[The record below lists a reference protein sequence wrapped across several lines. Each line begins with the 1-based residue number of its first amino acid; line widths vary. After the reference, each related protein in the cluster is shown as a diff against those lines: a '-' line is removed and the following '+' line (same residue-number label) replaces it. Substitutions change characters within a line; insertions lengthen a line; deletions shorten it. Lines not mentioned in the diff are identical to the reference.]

1 MVPESVLVAEKL
13 GQNDAP
19 GAVDTVV
26 DDVVGSWEA
35 IERLDGD
42 LDGAVEG
49 LLEGDLVDGRLEDGR
64 LDGDLDGVVEGLLEG
79 DLVDGRLEDGR
90 LDGDLVGFWDGRFK
104 VGLGKVDGRLVGAA
118 DFTTEGEFER

>member
-1 MVPESVLVAEKL
+1 MVPELVLVTEKL

-26 DDVVGSWEA
+26 DDVVVGSWEA
-35 IERLDGD
+35 I
-42 LDGAVEG
+42 
-49 LLEGDLVDGRLEDGR
+49 GR
-64 LDGDLDGVVEGLLEG
+64 LDGDLDGVVEGLL
-79 DLVDGRLEDGR
+79 VDGRLDGDLEGVVEGLLEGDLDGRLDDGR

>member
-26 DDVVGSWEA
+26 DDVVVGSWEA
-35 IERLDGD
+35 IR
-42 LDGAVEG
+42 
-49 LLEGDLVDGRLEDGR
+49 R
-64 LDGDLDGVVEGLLEG
+64 LDGDLDGVVEGLVEG
-79 DLVDGRLEDGR
+79 DLVDGR

-118 DFTTEGEFER
+118 VFTTEGEFVR

>member
-26 DDVVGSWEA
+26 DDVVVGSWEA

-79 DLVDGRLEDGR
+79 DLVDGRL
-90 LDGDLVGFWDGRFK
+90 DGDLVGFWDGRFK

-118 DFTTEGEFER
+118 VFTTEGEIER

>member
-1 MVPESVLVAEKL
+1 MVPELVLVTEKL

-26 DDVVGSWEA
+26 DDVVVGSWEA
-35 IERLDGD
+35 IE
-42 LDGAVEG
+42 
-49 LLEGDLVDGRLEDGR
+49 R

-79 DLVDGRLEDGR
+79 DLDGR
-90 LDGDLVGFWDGRFK
+90 LDGDLVGLWDGRLDGDLAGFWDGRFK

>member
-26 DDVVGSWEA
+26 DDVVVGSWEA
-35 IERLDGD
+35 IE
-42 LDGAVEG
+42 
-49 LLEGDLVDGRLEDGR
+49 R

-118 DFTTEGEFER
+118 VFTTEGEIER

>member
-1 MVPESVLVAEKL
+1 MVPELVLVTEIL

-26 DDVVGSWEA
+26 DDVVVGSWEA

-42 LDGAVEG
+42 LE
-49 LLEGDLVDGRLEDGR
+49 
-64 LDGDLDGVVEGLLEG
+64 GVVEGLLEG
-79 DLVDGRLEDGR
+79 DLDGR
-90 LDGDLVGFWDGRFK
+90 LDGDLAGFWDGRFK